1 MGTLDGRVAV
11 ITGAGRGIGREH
23 ALLFAR
29 EGAKVVVNDLGSGHK
44 EAGADVS
51 AAQSVVDEIAAAGG
65 EAVANTDDVASFDGA
80 AALVAQAVDAFGQ
93 LDVVVNNAGILRDAF
108 LTKMTEEEFD
118 LVLAVHLKGH
128 FAVLRH
134 AVAHWRDRDKA
145 GETVNGSV
153 INTASAS
160 GTHMT
165 LPGQANYG
173 AAKAGIAAMTLVA
186 AAELGRIGVR
196 VNAIAPAAR
205 TRLTIDVPGRVGEL
219 MAEPED
225 PEAFDVFDPANV
237 SPLVAY
243 LAAADTEISG
253 QVFHVQGGE
262 IVALEGWR
270 LGPELK
276 TEGPWTIEAI
286 AAGLPGALGATAV
299 S

>member
-1 MGTLDGRVAV
+1 MGTLEDRVAV

-29 EGAKVVVNDLGSGHK
+29 EGAKVVVNDVGIGHNA
-44 EAGADVS
+44 AGQDIG
-51 AAQSVVDEIAAAGG
+51 AAQSVVDEIALAGG
-65 EAVANTDDVASFDGA
+65 EAVANTDDVSSFDGA
-80 AALVAQAVDAFGQ
+80 GALVAQAIRAFGR

-108 LTKMTEEEFD
+108 LTRMTEEQFD
-118 LVLAVHLKGH
+118 EVVAVHLKGH

-134 AVAHWRDRDKA
+134 AVAHWRERDKA
-145 GETVNGSV
+145 GEPVKGSV

-160 GTHMT
+160 GTHMV

-186 AAELGRIGVR
+186 AAELARIGGR
-196 VNAIAPAAR
+196 ANAIAPAAR
-205 TRLTIDVPGRVGEL
+205 TRLTIDVPGQVGEM
-219 MAEPED
+219 MAQPAGPD
-225 PEAFDVFDPANV
+225 GFDVYDPANI

-243 LAAADTEISG
+243 LAAEDTDVTG

-270 LGPELK
+270 MGPAL
-276 TEGPWTIEAI
+276 TSDGPWTIADI
-286 AAGLPGALGATAV
+286 AERLPAALMQVA
-299 S
+299 